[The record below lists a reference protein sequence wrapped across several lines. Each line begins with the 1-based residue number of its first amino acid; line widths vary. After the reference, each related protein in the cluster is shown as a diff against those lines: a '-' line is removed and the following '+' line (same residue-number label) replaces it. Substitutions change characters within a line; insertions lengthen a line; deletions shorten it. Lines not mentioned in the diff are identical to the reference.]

1 MSGEFTVVNKYLVE
15 DLKKLGLWDQD
26 MLDQLKYYDGNV
38 QMIDAIPQH
47 IER

>member
-1 MSGEFTVVNKYLVE
+1 MSGEFTIVNKYLVD

-38 QMIDAIPQH
+38 QMIDAYSTNI
-47 IER
+47 